1 MIGLVHS
8 IWAVL
13 PPVITII
20 LALATKEVYTS
31 LFTGVLV
38 GSFMYS
44 GFNIIGTIDTVF
56 KVMNDKIG
64 GNVYILMFMVMLG
77 IFVAAV
83 NKSGASEAYGEWAA
97 KVIKGRRMAMF
108 VTMLLGILIFI
119 DDYFNCLTVGAVMRP
134 ITDKFHISRAKLAY
148 LIDATAAPIC
158 IIAPISSWAAAVSS
172 SLPKS
177 SGIDGF
183 ALFIHTIPMNLY
195 ALLTIAFMLFIII
208 SGHDFS
214 KMKELEDRELN
225 GLVIS
230 EEGSVKAGTPVGN
243 GKIVDLVLPLLVLI
257 AGCVFGMTYTGGIL
271 EGASIRDAFANCDA
285 ARGLVIGSFIGLV
298 FTAFFYLIRRVLK
311 FSEFC
316 ECYLEGFKAMCPGM
330 LILCFA
336 WSLSGICSGDYL
348 DLGGYVAHVMSGNAT
363 ITALLP
369 VVFFLVGIGLAFAT
383 GTSWGTFGILIP
395 IIVAVS
401 GHDMNLLTM
410 TVAAVL
416 AGAVAGD
423 HLSPISDTT
432 IMSSTGAQ
440 CHHID
445 HVQTQLPYGLTVSS
459 CCVVGYLAAGF
470 AGNGL
475 VGTAVGFFCLA
486 CIAFYIYHFKM
497 EKNKA

>member
-1 MIGLVHS
+1 MVHS

-195 ALLTIAFMLFIII
+195 ALLTITFMLFIII

-230 EEGSVKAGTPVGN
+230 EEGSVEAGTPVGN

-298 FTAFFYLIRRVLK
+298 FTAFFYLTRRVLK
-311 FSEFC
+311 FSEF
-316 ECYLEGFKAMCPGM
+316 YLEGFKAMCPGM

-348 DLGGYVAHVMSGNAT
+348 DLGGYVAHVMSGNTT

-486 CIAFYIYHFKM
+486 CVAFYIYHFKM

>member
-1 MIGLVHS
+1 MVHS

-108 VTMLLGILIFI
+108 VTMLLGIIIFI

-230 EEGSVKAGTPVGN
+230 EEGSVEAGTPVGN
-243 GKIVDLVLPLLVLI
+243 GKIVDLVLPLLKVTM
-257 AGCVFGMTYTGGIL
+257 ASS
-271 EGASIRDAFANCDA
+271 GAAP
-285 ARGLVIGSFIGLV
+285 
-298 FTAFFYLIRRVLK
+298 
-311 FSEFC
+311 FC
-316 ECYLEGFKAMCPGM
+316 SA
-330 LILCFA
+330 
-336 WSLSGICSGDYL
+336 S
-348 DLGGYVAHVMSGNAT
+348 
-363 ITALLP
+363 
-369 VVFFLVGIGLAFAT
+369 
-383 GTSWGTFGILIP
+383 
-395 IIVAVS
+395 
-401 GHDMNLLTM
+401 
-410 TVAAVL
+410 
-416 AGAVAGD
+416 
-423 HLSPISDTT
+423 SP
-432 IMSSTGAQ
+432 
-440 CHHID
+440 
-445 HVQTQLPYGLTVSS
+445 
-459 CCVVGYLAAGF
+459 
-470 AGNGL
+470 
-475 VGTAVGFFCLA
+475 
-486 CIAFYIYHFKM
+486 
-497 EKNKA
+497 